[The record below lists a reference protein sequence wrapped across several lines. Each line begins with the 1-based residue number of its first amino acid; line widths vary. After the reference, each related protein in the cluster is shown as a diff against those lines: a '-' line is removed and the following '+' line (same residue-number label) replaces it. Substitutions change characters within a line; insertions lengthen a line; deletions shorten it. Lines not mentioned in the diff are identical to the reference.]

1 MARHP
6 IQLGVLVKVTVAK
19 AIIIALAVLLTLTL
33 EWIPLWRGILIFA
46 ALLLV
51 TTGVNFYQLNTDSDK
66 SASAAYAL
74 TVYALI
80 GVAVLT
86 PMIGHSLFWSATG
99 VVVAAAVSQIV
110 FRRWIPDS
118 ESGPQ
123 DE

>member
-19 AIIIALAVLLTLTL
+19 AIVIALAVLLALVL

-51 TTGVNFYQLNTDSDK
+51 TTGVNLYQLNTDSDK

-74 TVYALI
+74 AVSALI

-86 PMIGHSLFWSATG
+86 PMIGHPLFWSATG
-99 VVVAAAVSQIV
+99 VVVAAAVSQNV

-118 ESGPQ
+118 ESGPR

>member
-19 AIIIALAVLLTLTL
+19 AIIIALAVLLALTL

-80 GVAVLT
+80 GVAVLA
-86 PMIGHSLFWSATG
+86 PMIGHPLFWSATG

-110 FRRWIPDS
+110 FRRWIPD
-118 ESGPQ
+118 
-123 DE
+123 

>member
-1 MARHP
+1 MVRYPAR
-6 IQLGVLVKVTVAK
+6 LGVLVKATVAK
-19 AIIIALAVLLTLTL
+19 AIIIALAVLLALAL

-51 TTGVNFYQLNTDSDK
+51 TTGVNLYQLNTDSDK

-80 GVAVLT
+80 GVAVLA
-86 PMIGHSLFWSATG
+86 PMIGHPLFWSATG

-118 ESGPQ
+118 KSGPR

>member
-6 IQLGVLVKVTVAK
+6 VRLGVLVKVTVAK
-19 AIIIALAVLLTLTL
+19 AIIIALAVLLALAL

-51 TTGVNFYQLNTDSDK
+51 TTGVNLYQLNTDSDK

-80 GVAVLT
+80 GVAVLA
-86 PMIGHSLFWSATG
+86 PMIGHPLFWSATG

-118 ESGPQ
+118 ESGPR

>member
-1 MARHP
+1 MR
-6 IQLGVLVKVTVAK
+6 LGVLVKVTVAK
-19 AIIIALAVLLTLTL
+19 AIVIALAVLLALTL

-51 TTGVNFYQLNTDSDK
+51 TTGVNLYQLNTDSDK

-110 FRRWIPDS
+110 IRRWIPDS
-118 ESGPQ
+118 ASGPQ
-123 DE
+123 NE

>member
-6 IQLGVLVKVTVAK
+6 IQLGVLVKVAVAK
-19 AIIIALAVLLTLTL
+19 AIVIALAVLLALVL

-51 TTGVNFYQLNTDSDK
+51 TTGVNLYQLNTDSDK

-74 TVYALI
+74 AVYTLI

-86 PMIGHSLFWSATG
+86 PMIGHPLFWSATG

-110 FRRWIPDS
+110 FRRWVPDS
-118 ESGPQ
+118 KSGTR

>member
-6 IQLGVLVKVTVAK
+6 TRLGVLVKVTVAK
-19 AIIIALAVLLTLTL
+19 AIVIALAVLLALAL

-51 TTGVNFYQLNTDSDK
+51 TTGVNLYQLNTHSDK

-74 TVYALI
+74 TLYVLI
-80 GVAVLT
+80 GMAVLA
-86 PMIGHSLFWSATG
+86 PMIGHPLFWSATG

-118 ESGPQ
+118 ESGPR

>member
-1 MARHP
+1 MR
-6 IQLGVLVKVTVAK
+6 LGVLVKVTVAK
-19 AIIIALAVLLTLTL
+19 AIVIALAVLLALAL

-51 TTGVNFYQLNTDSDK
+51 TIGVNLYQLNTDSDK
-66 SASAAYAL
+66 STSAAYAL

-80 GVAVLT
+80 GVAVLA
-86 PMIGHSLFWSATG
+86 PMIGHPLFWSATG

-110 FRRWIPDS
+110 FRRWIPES
-118 ESGPQ
+118 ESGPR